1 MKDLPNDGET
11 PTKSARADRVRV
23 GRWFFPTVSVALL
36 AVVLI
41 GFAPTFYLRPLFTA
55 RPLPTYL
62 YVHGTVLTSWFAL
75 VVAQTCLVA
84 ARRTDLHRRLGVLA
98 VLNAGLVMLLS
109 AVVAVRAVARYFAAG
124 VDPAE
129 IQFIVIGDLVS
140 LALFAGLIVVAVR
153 LRHRPDW
160 HKRLMAVS
168 CVVIIG
174 PAIARLE
181 RLGLGV
187 PVPAVLLSMLGVLC
201 AYDLVLLRRLHRA
214 TLWSSLVFAIAMG
227 SLLLVVDTATGRAII
242 EALR

>member
-11 PTKSARADRVRV
+11 PTKSARADRVRAW
-23 GRWFFPTVSVALL
+23 RWFFPTVSVVLL
-36 AVVLI
+36 SVVLI

-84 ARRTDLHRRLGVLA
+84 AGRTDLHRRLGVVA

-187 PVPAVLLSMLGVLC
+187 PVPAVLLSMLMVLC
-201 AYDLVLLRRLHRA
+201 AYDLVVLRRVHRA